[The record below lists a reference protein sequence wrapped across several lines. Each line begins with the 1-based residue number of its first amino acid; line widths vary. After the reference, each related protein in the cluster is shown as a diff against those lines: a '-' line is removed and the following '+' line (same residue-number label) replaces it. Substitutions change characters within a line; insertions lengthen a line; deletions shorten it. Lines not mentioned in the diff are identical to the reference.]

1 MLVVV
6 VAHRYGSSLT
16 CIPNKFSMK
25 IIFNKCCCKAN
36 SSASPL
42 PSVPQNALPSVRLGR
57 VPKCPPKCPP
67 CPSALAWVLGTAL
80 AQALGAAAA
89 LGVEAS
95 VWATIGLDDLSA
107 TIVTA
112 LDAIAAVAAM
122 ATAVAVANSLG
133 AAADQCSEDLKH
145 TVHKKPCLEDW
156 PMLSA
161 ALFFCPACPC
171 LLNAEILYQVRKFAQ
186 WPKLFLL
193 QYFVIIKS
201 YLLSLKKWCC
211 IKSEPIPSKTQQKV
225 TCEYKIKNTVPQE
238 TKRNIILTLDSVFL
252 YTIP

>member
-95 VWATIGLDDLSA
+95 V
-107 TIVTA
+107 
-112 LDAIAAVAAM
+112 
-122 ATAVAVANSLG
+122 
-133 AAADQCSEDLKH
+133 
-145 TVHKKPCLEDW
+145 
-156 PMLSA
+156 
-161 ALFFCPACPC
+161 
-171 LLNAEILYQVRKFAQ
+171 
-186 WPKLFLL
+186 
-193 QYFVIIKS
+193 
-201 YLLSLKKWCC
+201 
-211 IKSEPIPSKTQQKV
+211 
-225 TCEYKIKNTVPQE
+225 
-238 TKRNIILTLDSVFL
+238 
-252 YTIP
+252 